1 MQECY
6 IMYDMSINLYKTLLF
21 YREKDGVKL
30 TGAGQEFFKYAKQG
44 LATLNLGEKLIMQK
58 K

>member
-1 MQECY
+1 
-6 IMYDMSINLYKTLLF
+6 MYDMSINLYKTLLF

-30 TGAGQEFFKYAKQG
+30 TGAGQG
-44 LATLNLGEKLIMQK
+44 LAILNLGEKLIMQK

>member
-1 MQECY
+1 
-6 IMYDMSINLYKTLLF
+6 MYDMSINLYKTLLF